1 MNPGHIFVT
10 AAEAVM
16 PIILLILLG
25 VWLRHKGMLS
35 DDFLKAGN
43 TLVFRLGLPCMLFVN
58 VYGIASPQ
66 TIPWDLIMYA
76 SAAICLIFLL
86 GLVTAVLTTSVPQR
100 RGVIL
105 QCAFRSNSAI
115 IGLSLAAAL
124 GGSQAEAVA
133 ACVAAVTIPLFNI
146 LAVIALSMFGK
157 GNQRPHLG
165 HVLLDI
171 VKNPLIHG
179 VLLGGICL
187 ALRWLQIRI
196 FGDVVFALNR
206 QLRFVYTALTWL
218 KTLTTPLSLIVLG
231 GQFVFSAVKELK
243 KEIIVSTLWRVV
255 LAPLIGIGGAVV
267 LSKAGILQCGVNE
280 YPSLVGLFGSPVAVS
295 SAIMASQMDNDE
307 QLATQLVVWTT
318 IFSSVTIFAIVCVLM
333 AMGLIA
339 I

>member
-1 MNPGHIFVT
+1 MDLGHIFIT
-10 AAEAVM
+10 ATEAVM

-35 DDFLKAGN
+35 DGFLKTGN
-43 TLVFRLGLPCMLFVN
+43 SLVFRLGLPCMLFVN
-58 VYGIASPQ
+58 VYSIEGLEAIR
-66 TIPWDLIMYA
+66 WDIVVYA
-76 SAAICLIFLL
+76 SAAICLLFIL
-86 GLVTAVLTTSVPQR
+86 GLVTAVLTTFVPQR

-105 QCAFRSNSAI
+105 QCTFRSNSAI

-124 GGSQAEAVA
+124 GGAQAEAVA
-133 ACVAAVTIPLFNI
+133 ACMAAVTIPLFNI

-157 GNQRPHLG
+157 GDRKPNFG

-187 ALRWLQIRI
+187 ALRWLQIRLW
-196 FGDVVFALNR
+196 GEVVFALNR
-206 QLRFVYTALTWL
+206 QLRFVYTALNWL

-243 KEIIVSTLWRVV
+243 KEIIVSTLWRIV
-255 LAPLIGIGGAVV
+255 LAPLIGIGGAIM
-267 LSKAGILQCGVNE
+267 LSKASVLQCGVNE
-280 YPSLVGLFGSPVAVS
+280 YPALVGLFGSPVAVS
-295 SAIMASQMDNDE
+295 SAIMASQMGNDE
-307 QLATQLVVWTT
+307 QLAAQLVVWTT
-318 IFSSVTIFAIVCVLM
+318 IFSSVTIFSIVCILM
-333 AMGLIA
+333 AMGLIV